1 MIRNITLQYCW
12 TYFWHLIKSANR
24 IIKDQKNS
32 IIIILFSY
40 VILYYYNIIILYIK
54 SYFTDNFINNK
65 LKQNK
70 LFIPYSFIIR
80 IKIIMKK
87 N

>member
-1 MIRNITLQYCW
+1 MANNVNDKKY
-12 TYFWHLIKSANR
+12 YFAILLDIFLAFDKECYR

-54 SYFTDNFINNK
+54 SYFTDNFIND
-65 LKQNK
+65 
-70 LFIPYSFIIR
+70 
-80 IKIIMKK
+80 
-87 N
+87 